1 MEIRDLRLVKSIAEH
16 GSLVRAAR
24 ALGVAQPALT
34 RSLAA
39 IEARLRGRLFERT
52 RRGVVLT
59 DLGRTVVAEGAEIL
73 QRIEGLD
80 SRLEAVR
87 GDQVRDLRILARPFV
102 GEIVGITAA
111 ARMIARHPDAKI
123 RLATANWAEI
133 PRAILEREAPI
144 GLLSLQDMKDDPN
157 LAVEALRPQP
167 GVFLVRR
174 DHPLARRRS
183 LSLPDI
189 LGFPLVFIGRVA
201 REIQGPFAAAR
212 QAARNAGKA
221 HAAFPALVI
230 ESPTVAIAALPGSDA
245 ITAVPVP
252 IATRAVAT
260 GDVVALPW
268 REPWMALRPGILTRR
283 GARLDEVEQDF
294 LAQLRAVDAEIAKD
308 AAAWC
313 RRHRIPADT

>member
-1 MEIRDLRLVKSIAEH
+1 
-16 GSLVRAAR
+16 
-24 ALGVAQPALT
+24 
-34 RSLAA
+34 
-39 IEARLRGRLFERT
+39 
-52 RRGVVLT
+52 
-59 DLGRTVVAEGAEIL
+59 
-73 QRIEGLD
+73 
-80 SRLEAVR
+80 
-87 GDQVRDLRILARPFV
+87 V